1 MDAVA
6 SPTDRIPAL
15 LRDPARVLVLLGGL
29 LLVVGSLL
37 DWMRGWLP
45 YVEWFEVSGFQR
57 AGDGIIALFVGIAA
71 IVVARSERIAAG
83 GNALLIGIPLGLGL
97 LALAVVRLAHQDL
110 GIYIASLTKY
120 GGQGEFLPGFWVT
133 VGGAVLA
140 AIGGVVRAW
149 AGRETLRRVRLR
161 LPVSGTATAVGVLV
175 GTVTGIAGGAGFA
188 GWITAG
194 TIAGISASVT
204 MLFAIAFGFAGA
216 ALGAWFGGRIGR
228 RLGGGASRA

>member
-1 MDAVA
+1 MA
-6 SPTDRIPAL
+6 SLTDRIPTL

-29 LLVVGSLL
+29 LLVGGSLL

-71 IVVARSERIAAG
+71 IVVARSERVATG
-83 GNALLIGIPLGLGL
+83 RNALLVVIPLGLGL

-110 GIYIASLTKY
+110 GIYIGSLTKY
-120 GGQGEFLPGFWVT
+120 GGRGEFLPGFWVT
-133 VGGAVLA
+133 VAGAVVATLGGLA
-140 AIGGVVRAW
+140 RAW

-161 LPVSGTATAVGVLV
+161 LPVSGTATAVGVVV
-175 GTVTGIAGGAGFA
+175 GSIAGIMGGTGLA
-188 GWITAG
+188 GWMTAG
-194 TIAGISASVT
+194 TIGGISASVT

-216 ALGAWFGGRIGR
+216 GVGAWFGGRIGR